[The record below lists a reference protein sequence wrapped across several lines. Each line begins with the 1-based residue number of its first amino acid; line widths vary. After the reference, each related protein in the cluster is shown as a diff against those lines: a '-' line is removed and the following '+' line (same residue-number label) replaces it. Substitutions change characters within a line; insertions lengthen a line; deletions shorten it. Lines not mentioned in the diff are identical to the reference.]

1 LPSSTTSCQTPVRG
15 SQGNGSVMGYYYQD
29 STGHPLGH
37 TASFTYDNV
46 NPLNN
51 AQATGGVN
59 YNLTFGVGRYAKM
72 SCKTNVQTQGLC
84 TNLRDYARPAGG

>member
-1 LPSSTTSCQTPVRG
+1 
-15 SQGNGSVMGYYYQD
+15 
-29 STGHPLGH
+29 
-37 TASFTYDNV
+37 
-46 NPLNN
+46 
-51 AQATGGVN
+51 VN